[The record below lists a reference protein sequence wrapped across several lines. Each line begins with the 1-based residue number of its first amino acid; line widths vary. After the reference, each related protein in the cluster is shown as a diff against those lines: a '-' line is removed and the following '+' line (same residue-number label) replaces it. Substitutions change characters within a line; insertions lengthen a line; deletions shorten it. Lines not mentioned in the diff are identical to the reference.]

1 MPYAVSCVF
10 REPVKTYYFD
20 PGELELHADSLILAT
35 TSRGLEMGRVKFLPR
50 EMSDDKIAGALKPI
64 LRLATP
70 SDIERDAENRELE
83 DAAME
88 VLRERIAHYRVPMK
102 PIKCEMLHDRS
113 KLYFYYD
120 SEGRVDFREL
130 LRDSSQKLAIRLQF
144 QQVSSREAA
153 QLLGGVGVCGQPLCC
168 ATFLTT
174 LPPVTLKM
182 AKEQNLS
189 LTPSKISGVCGRLMC
204 CLRYETEFYRDQNM
218 KLPPFGSPVDSPE
231 GPGHV
236 RGVNI
241 FTEECVVE
249 LGDGRRI
256 VVPGEDLR
264 ALRAERGPVHAC
276 KNSIKNGGSCGGSTG
291 GASCGTGGGCGKNGA
306 CGCHYMKDV
315 VTMHD
320 SAPLHLELHS

>member
-1 MPYAVSCVF
+1 MPYVVSCVF
-10 REPVKTYYFD
+10 REPVKTYHLD
-20 PGELELHADSLILAT
+20 PGDLELHADSQIIAQT
-35 TSRGLEMGRVKFLPR
+35 MRGLEMGRVKFLPR
-50 EMSDDKIAGALKPI
+50 DMSAEAIAEPLRPV
-64 LRLATP
+64 LRLATEE
-70 SDIERDAENRELE
+70 DLEQDAQNREFE
-83 DAAME
+83 IEAME
-88 VLRERIAHYRVPMK
+88 VLRARIEYFKVPMK
-102 PIKCEMLHDRS
+102 PINCEVTHDRS

-120 SEGRVDFREL
+120 SEHRVDFRDL
-130 LRDSSQKLAIRLQF
+130 LRDVSQRLGIRLQF
-144 QQVSSREAA
+144 QQVSAREAA

-204 CLRYETEFYRDQNM
+204 CLRYETEFYRDQNL
-218 KLPPFGSPVDSPE
+218 KLPPYGSPVDSPE

-241 FTEECVVE
+241 FSEEVVVE

-264 ALRAERGPVHAC
+264 ALREERGPVHAC
-276 KNSIKNGGSCGGSTG
+276 KNSIKNGGTCGGSTG

-306 CGCHYMKDV
+306 CGCNYMKNT
-315 VTMHD
+315 VTLHAA
-320 SAPLHLELHS
+320 APF